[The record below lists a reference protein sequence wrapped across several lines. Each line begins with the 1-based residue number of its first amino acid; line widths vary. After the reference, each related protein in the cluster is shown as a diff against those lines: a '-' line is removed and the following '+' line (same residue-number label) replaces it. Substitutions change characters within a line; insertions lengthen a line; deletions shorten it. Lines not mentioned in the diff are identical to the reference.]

1 MNVILLG
8 PPGVGKGTQA
18 KEISKLKKIP
28 HISTG
33 DMLRENISQGTPLGK
48 EAKEYMDRGLL
59 VPDAVVISMVSERIR
74 KEDCEA
80 GFLLDGYPRTIS
92 QAEALEKDLVSL
104 GRKIDCAVNLVA
116 NSEVLVERISGR
128 RVCKTCGESYHI
140 KNQPPDKEGLCSSCG
155 GELYQ
160 RDDDTEAT
168 VKTRVSVYEAQTA
181 PLIDFYR
188 GRKVLKNVD
197 GTLGIDEIFSEISKL
212 LA

>member
-1 MNVILLG
+1 MNGSSKATRSAAICFRTEFNS
-8 PPGVGKGTQA
+8 GK
-18 KEISKLKKIP
+18 
-28 HISTG
+28 
-33 DMLRENISQGTPLGK
+33 LRESQS
-48 EAKEYMDRGLL
+48 RGGWS
-59 VPDAVVISMVSERIR
+59 P
-74 KEDCEA
+74 
-80 GFLLDGYPRTIS
+80 P
-92 QAEALEKDLVSL
+92 KDLVSL